1 MIAITRGISDA
12 LGQCELTHLERVP
25 IDPKRAREQHA
36 VYTGALQSVG
46 YEIIALP
53 ASDEYPDCVFVED
66 AAVAFPEIAVMT
78 RPGAVSRR
86 GELGAVQGALAEHR
100 TLAHIVEP
108 GTLDGGDVLVLGQN
122 VYVGLSSRSSSEG
135 VEQLGKILAPFG
147 YAVHGIEV
155 RGCLHLK
162 SAATAIDASR
172 AIVNPEWI
180 DTSLLKGVECIEV
193 DPSEPD
199 AANLVALPGAQ
210 RDGKG
215 LPGTV
220 LHGAAYPK
228 TGARLRA
235 LGLNVIEVP
244 ADELAKAEGAL
255 SCCSVLLH

>member
-12 LGQCELTHLERVP
+12 LAQCELTHLERMP
-25 IDPKRAREQHA
+25 MDPERAREQHA
-36 VYTGALQSVG
+36 QYTAALRSVG
-46 YEIIALP
+46 YQVIALD

-66 AAVAFPEIAVMT
+66 AAVAFPELAVMT
-78 RPGAVSRR
+78 RPGAESRR
-86 GELGAVQGALAEHR
+86 GELGAVEEALAPHR
-100 TLAHIVEP
+100 TLARIIGP
-108 GTLDGGDVLVLGQN
+108 GTLDGGDVLVLGRD
-122 VYVGLSSRSSSEG
+122 VYVGLSSRSNSDG
-135 VEQLGKILAPFG
+135 VRQLGEILSPFG
-147 YAVHGIEV
+147 YGVHGIEV

-172 AIVNPEWI
+172 ALVNPEWM
-180 DTSLLKGVECIEV
+180 DTALLKGVECIEV

-199 AANLVALPGAQ
+199 AANLVALTGATEG
-210 RDGKG
+210 GKK

-235 LGLNVIEVP
+235 QGLNVIEVP